1 MRPAGFLIVL
11 FTILALV
18 AFSIAIA
25 FGWAVIRADNMKD
38 LQVSVLLGAAGT
50 ILFLFAILGAWATVH
65 LRLVRPIETLTREI
79 ETLAHANTVRKIEM
93 PEGHLMG
100 GLSEAVQLL
109 IERVIAAR
117 AERQEAVEAALERG
131 DTYQRRLETILLDLS
146 EGVIVCNLD
155 NRVLLYNQ
163 AATHILK
170 QPEALG
176 LGRRLFGLFERAPIL
191 EVLEDL
197 KARQRGDKTRKL
209 RTRRLVTCD
218 RLDGGAKVDAHLA
231 LICSD
236 EVETEGYVLTFAS
249 AADTGDEAG
258 EALPPRP
265 EFYDFDLF
273 KRQPEREIADIPL
286 KELRCVV
293 FDTETTGLEPSNGD
307 ELISIGA
314 VRIVNGRIVRGETF
328 EQLINPGRKIPKS
341 STRFHGLTDKDVKD
355 EPDAG
360 TVLPRFHRF
369 CGRAV
374 LVAHNAAF
382 DMRFLELKEKVSGVS
397 FQNPVLDVLLL
408 SAFLHDHMSDHSLNA
423 TAERMG
429 VEVSGRHTAL
439 GDAMTTAAIFLAML
453 DPLGERGVVTL
464 GDALKVSSRQVKIRK
479 MQAKF

>member
-1 MRPAGFLIVL
+1 MRPAGFLAIL
-11 FTILALV
+11 FGVLALV

-25 FGWAVIRADNMKD
+25 FGWAVIRADSVKD
-38 LQVSVLLGAAGT
+38 LQFAVLLGGAGA
-50 ILFLFAILGAWATVH
+50 ILFLFALLGAWATVH

-79 ETLAHANTVRKIEM
+79 ETLAHARTVRKIEM
-93 PEGHLMG
+93 PDEHLMG
-100 GLSEAVQLL
+100 GLCEAVQHL
-109 IERVIAAR
+109 IERVIDAR
-117 AERQEAVEAALERG
+117 TKRQQAVDAALERG
-131 DTYQRRLETILLDLS
+131 DAYQRRLETILLDLS

-163 AATHILK
+163 AAMHILRR
-170 QPEALG
+170 PEAFG

-197 KARQRGDKTRKL
+197 KARQRGDTTRKL
-209 RTRRLVTCD
+209 RARRLVSCN
-218 RLDGGAKVDAHLA
+218 RLDGGAQIDAQLA

-236 EVETEGYVLTFAS
+236 EVKTEGYVLTFAPG
-249 AADTGDEAG
+249 ADRGDEAG

-273 KRQPEREIADIPL
+273 ELQPDRKIADIPL
-286 KELRCVV
+286 KQLRCVV

-314 VRIVNGRIVRGETF
+314 MRVVNGRTVSGETF
-328 EQLINPGRKIPKS
+328 DQLINPGREIPKS

-355 EPDAG
+355 KPDAK
-360 TVLPRFHRF
+360 TLLPLFHRF

-382 DMRFLELKEKVSGVS
+382 DLKFLELKEKVSGVT
-397 FQNPVLDVLLL
+397 FQSPVLDVLLL
-408 SAFLHDHMSDHSLNA
+408 SAFLHDHMSDHSLMA
-423 TAERMG
+423 IAERMG

-439 GDAMTTAAIFLAML
+439 GDAMTTTAIFLAML
-453 DPLGERGVVTL
+453 DPLEKRGVVTL
-464 GDALKVSSRQVKIRK
+464 GDALKVSSRQVEIRK
-479 MQAKF
+479 QQAKF